1 MEQPASV
8 ELRNVS
14 KRYLDDRQAPAALDD
29 VSLKIAHNE
38 FFTLLGPS
46 GCGKTTLLRSIAGFE
61 SISSGQILLD
71 GQAAHDRPA
80 WQRRTNTVFQS
91 YALFPHLNVHEN
103 IAFGLHMQKW
113 ANQAIAQRVD
123 EVLALVQMQALAGRK
138 PAELSGGQQQRV
150 ALARAL
156 APKPRVLLLDEP
168 LSALDLQLRKD
179 MQVELKRLQQEAAIT
194 FIFVTHDQEEA
205 LALSDRIAVMQSGRI
220 MQVGTPTVIYQKPQ
234 NQFVAQ
240 FIGDI
245 NTLPGTL
252 QSGENQKAWFRP
264 QGTQQAIAC
273 ELPDGLNPARV
284 TLAFRPE
291 RAKLVTAREPHH
303 LMAQIETLIYVG
315 ASTLYRCRL
324 TDGTLITLR
333 ENNENGHTRAV
344 GQWLPVHLP
353 PSACLLLEA

>member
-1 MEQPASV
+1 MAQSISV
-8 ELRNVS
+8 ELRKVS
-14 KRYLDDRQAPAALDD
+14 KRYLNDPETPAALDD
-29 VSLKIAHNE
+29 VSLTIAHNE

-71 GQAAHDRPA
+71 GETAHDRPA

-91 YALFPHLNVHEN
+91 YALFPHLNVYEN
-103 IAFGLHMQKW
+103 VAFGLHMQKW
-113 ANQAIAQRVD
+113 AKKDVAGRVD

-138 PAELSGGQQQRV
+138 PSELSGGQQQRV

-156 APKPRVLLLDEP
+156 AHKPSVLLLDEP

-205 LALSDRIAVMQSGRI
+205 LALSDRIAVMQAGRI

-245 NTLPGTL
+245 NVLSGVL
-252 QSGENQKAWFRP
+252 QSAENGHARFRP
-264 QGTQQAIAC
+264 QGTTRDIPC

-284 TLAFRPE
+284 KLAFRPE
-291 RAKLVTAREPHH
+291 RAKLVAADQPHH
-303 LMAQIETLIYVG
+303 LTAQIETLIYVG

-324 TDGTLITLR
+324 VDGTLITLR
-333 ENNENGHTRAV
+333 EHNENGQARAV
-344 GQWLPVHLP
+344 GQWLSVQLP
-353 PSACLLLEA
+353 QQAILLLEA